1 MQLEKDIE
9 EEAEVEEWEG
19 KFDIVESAWNGQN
32 RMGKIC
38 GGQWMGAWNGRF
50 EVVRH
55 GKGLKRRNGEK
66 G

>member
-1 MQLEKDIE
+1 MEKV
-9 EEAEVEEWEG
+9 AEVEELEG
-19 KFDIVESAWNGQN
+19 KFDIVERRGCMERAEQDGEKS
-32 RMGKIC
+32 
-38 GGQWMGAWNGRF
+38 GGQCMGEWNGRF